1 MVRPA
6 VAGGVDRGT
15 RSAAKVRGMPCPSVT
30 AARHTASICGKLGVA
45 SRLEAIRVVQEFGWP
60 SAPG

>member
-1 MVRPA
+1 
-6 VAGGVDRGT
+6 
-15 RSAAKVRGMPCPSVT
+15 MPCPSVT
-30 AARHTASICGKLGVA
+30 AARHTASICGKPGVA

>member
-1 MVRPA
+1 
-6 VAGGVDRGT
+6 
-15 RSAAKVRGMPCPSVT
+15 MPCPSVT